1 MMNKELKIGFV
12 GIVSIIV
19 LFLGVSYLKGL
30 NILDSSREFYA
41 IYNNIGGLKVGS
53 PVLVNG
59 YQVGVVSQVDL
70 VDNVNQS
77 LLVKISID
85 KDFDMPVNSVSKI
98 VNQDLMG
105 SKGINLVLGD
115 DAALAESGDTLFSG
129 VGGSFQDEVSAQ
141 ILPLKIKTE
150 ELIGSI
156 DSVMVIITA
165 VLNKDARENLSNSL
179 QSLDQTFALMSQ
191 TMTKVDQIVDQND
204 ERISSIIKNLEA
216 NNNEITNIL
225 KNFSDI
231 SDDIAKS
238 NIQDLLTSLGEA
250 SKKINNS
257 QGSFGMLINDE
268 DLYLNLERSSKELE
282 LLIKDIKE
290 NPKRYLGFSVLGGK
304 SKSYKKPEVE

>member
-12 GIVSIIV
+12 GIVSIIL

-59 YQVGVVSQVDL
+59 YQVGMVSQVDL

-77 LLVKISID
+77 LVVKISID
-85 KDFDMPVNSVSKI
+85 KDFDIPVNSVSKI

-115 DAALAESGDTLFSG
+115 DTALAESGDTLFGG

-141 ILPLKIKTE
+141 ILPLKVKTE

-231 SDDIAKS
+231 SDAIAKS

-268 DLYLNLERSSKELE
+268 DLYLNLESSSKELE

-304 SKSYKKPEVE
+304 SKSYKKPEAE

>member
-1 MMNKELKIGFV
+1 MNKELKIGFV

-216 NNNEITNIL
+216 NNNEITNII

>member
-1 MMNKELKIGFV
+1 MMNKELKIGFI

-59 YQVGVVSQVDL
+59 YQVGVVSKVDL
-70 VDNVNQS
+70 VDNVSQS

-85 KDFDMPVNSVSKI
+85 KDFDIPVNSVSKI

-115 DAALAESGDTLFSG
+115 DAALAESGDTLFGG

-191 TMTKVDQIVDQND
+191 TMTKVDQIVDHND

-216 NNNEITNIL
+216 NNNDITNIL

-231 SDDIAKS
+231 SDAIAKS

-268 DLYLNLERSSKELE
+268 DLYLNLENSSKELE

-290 NPKRYLGFSVLGGK
+290 NPKRYLGFSFLGGK
-304 SKSYKKPEVE
+304 SKSYKKAEAE